1 MRICLT
7 FLHLKMETIVFLN
20 IHDHKSYQFH
30 HIHQHVPFVTLINE
44 IHSSMHIYD
53 PLFIVFCVSNM
64 KFTKCDKLHMRS
76 TI

>member
-7 FLHLKMETIVFLN
+7 FLYLKTVTIVILN
-20 IHDHKSYQFH
+20 IHDRKSYQFH

-44 IHSSMHIYD
+44 IHRSMHIYD
-53 PLFIVFCVSNM
+53 PLFIAFCVSNM